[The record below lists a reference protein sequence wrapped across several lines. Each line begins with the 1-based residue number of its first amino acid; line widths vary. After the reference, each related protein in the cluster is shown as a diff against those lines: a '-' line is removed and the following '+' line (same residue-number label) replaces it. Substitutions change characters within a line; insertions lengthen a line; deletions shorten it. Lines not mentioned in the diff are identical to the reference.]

1 MSDNQ
6 GEFSK
11 SCHFQMM
18 VYILCVDRSS
28 GVEERKERDS
38 AMSGERETPK
48 GISGNCSY
56 VGFYFCCCLFV
67 SLFLFFKHPDNN

>member
-28 GVEERKERDS
+28 GVEERKERAS

-48 GISGNCSY
+48 GISGNCSLSIF
-56 VGFYFCCCLFV
+56 GLFHY
-67 SLFLFFKHPDNN
+67 SYFFKHPDNTWYSL